1 MSVVILGVVPG
12 VLPAGSLCAAAAARA
27 DGPHEPAARRRARAR
42 AASASALA
50 LRPRH
55 RHRPPVAGG
64 GARVSAARALLITR
78 LRTPDT
84 TNKVSKS
91 PVETGYNDIEGTV

>member
-42 AASASALA
+42 AASALA

-84 TNKVSKS
+84 TNKISKIS